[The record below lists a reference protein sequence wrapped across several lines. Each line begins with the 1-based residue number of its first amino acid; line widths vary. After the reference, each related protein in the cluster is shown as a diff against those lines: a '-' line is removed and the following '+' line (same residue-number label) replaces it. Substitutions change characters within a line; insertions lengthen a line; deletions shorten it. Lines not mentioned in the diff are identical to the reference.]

1 MRQCRILTNQITAFD
16 QDVRCRESDVF
27 AAHWFNKTGNVK
39 SFLRIK
45 VTAVKAEYSSLIGFN
60 NPATGKNESN
70 FAGEAMGDI
79 IELENG
85 LKIWRMGDTGLSD
98 DMKFISDRYK
108 TQ

>member
-1 MRQCRILTNQITAFD
+1 M
-16 QDVRCRESDVF
+16 
-27 AAHWFNKTGNVK
+27 
-39 SFLRIK
+39 
-45 VTAVKAEYSSLIGFN
+45 KAEYSSLIGFN

-85 LKIWRMGDTGLSD
+85 LKIWRMADTGLSD

>member
-1 MRQCRILTNQITAFD
+1 M
-16 QDVRCRESDVF
+16 
-27 AAHWFNKTGNVK
+27 
-39 SFLRIK
+39 
-45 VTAVKAEYSSLIGFN
+45 IGFN

>member
-1 MRQCRILTNQITAFD
+1 
-16 QDVRCRESDVF
+16 
-27 AAHWFNKTGNVK
+27 
-39 SFLRIK
+39 
-45 VTAVKAEYSSLIGFN
+45 LIGFN

-85 LKIWRMGDTGLSD
+85 LKIWRMADTGLSD

>member
-1 MRQCRILTNQITAFD
+1 MRQCRILTSQITAFD
-16 QDVRCRESDVF
+16 QDVGCREIDVF
-27 AAHWFNKTGNVK
+27 AAHRLNKTGNVK
-39 SFLRIK
+39 PFLRIK
-45 VTAVKAEYSSLIGFN
+45 VTAVKAEHSSLIGFN